1 MVMYLLDIGKEKP
14 NLDERDAIMAEDII
28 YNRDLIRG
36 FTLSRITMIQYA
48 KFMNE
53 LLGNYVDVLVCSH
66 NVPDDLSDDQ
76 YAQLALKL
84 HNKLFDGESL
94 YASTCPEIRSYRIEY
109 GDDTIA
115 TDSMIEQSTSVWEYE
130 SILEDLMVLFDDI
143 FRAYVP
149 AFYNNEI
156 ITEFK
161 QFIMDGLLARKN
173 DFFADNDGK
182 YWFDVYAILKIYMIR
197 KLFLGVR
204 D

>member
-1 MVMYLLDIGKEKP
+1 MYLLDIGKEKP

-143 FRAYVP
+143 FRTYVP

>member
-76 YAQLALKL
+76 YEQLALKL

-143 FRAYVP
+143 FRTYVP